1 MVRQGV
7 ESGKMFARNLT
18 ETLLHV
24 LDRPELRLLAT
35 QCRIMLD
42 PAVAHPFHVRSAGQI
57 VLGAPCLGER
67 RVVAFHLRH
76 ALELAVLSD
85 AQEPDLF
92 QALKISFSAARTAA
106 RFWMLDAPAD
116 LPAPERWVRT
126 LASAHPP
133 VRDDL
138 PQLFAALRP
147 LVSAPGEG
155 ADDSALWDELYAWL
169 VQAWPLIGP
178 VEALMAEGGDARLNI
193 DVRTGLNHY
202 GCSHRPRPWA
212 VTFASST
219 ASSLSERGFTGG
231 ELARVK
237 LARAVLEGKAPQALQ
252 TLALDV
258 RHFLAGWFG
267 LPGQDHVVLA
277 SSGTDAA
284 LAVLGL
290 STLPGQPVITVLT
303 APEETGSGVP
313 LASHGWHFAQETAL
327 GASVCKGELVAG
339 FPDDTICVD
348 LPLRDAEG
356 QLRPE
361 TEVTAACQKDIQDQL
376 AKGRRVLLHVLDLSK
391 TGLLAPNLKA
401 LEALCDQYPGQLDVV
416 VDACQARLMP
426 ERVQAYLAR
435 GWAVMV
441 TGSKFFTGPP
451 FCGALLLPDCWK
463 ARLDQGLLPEGL
475 AAYANKCEWPASP
488 ACRGLA
494 SGFNH
499 GLLLRWRAAQAEMA
513 ALGAIPSA
521 VVAERLQGFL
531 GAVRRGIEAN
541 TDLVFLPQPAPQRD
555 ALPYDW
561 DRQQTI
567 LSFLVRAPER
577 TEGTS
582 PLDLE
587 RCRKL
592 YQWLNA
598 DLSPYVPQE
607 KKALAA
613 LLCHIGQPVP
623 IPYARAAGGL
633 VGALRLSAGAR
644 LVSGEPSH
652 EGLDATARMTREIQ
666 DALRVLEK
674 ISLILMHWETIAQAD
689 PLPSYAPRWEP
700 EDTADESHWSEHPVK
715 EDVTDEQKAD
725 AMRRSISALAL
736 GGP

>member
-42 PAVAHPFHVRSAGQI
+42 PAVAHPFHVRPGGQT

-85 AQEPDLF
+85 AQEPDLL

-133 VRDDL
+133 IREDL

-147 LVSAPGEG
+147 LVSAPGKG

-252 TLALDV
+252 ALALDV

-267 LPGQDHVVLA
+267 LPGEDHVLLA

-284 LAVLGL
+284 LAVLAL
-290 STLPGQPVITVLT
+290 STLPGQPVTTVLT

-361 TEVTAACQKDIQDQL
+361 AEVTAACQKDIQDQL
-376 AKGRRVLLHVLDLSK
+376 VKGRRVLLHVLDLSK

-475 AAYANKCEWPASP
+475 AAYANQCEWPASP

-513 ALGAIPSA
+513 ALGAIPSV

-531 GAVRRGIEAN
+531 AAVRRGIEAN
-541 TDLVFLPQPAPQRD
+541 TDLAFLPQPAPQRD
-555 ALPYDW
+555 ALPHDW

-577 TEGTS
+577 TEGLP

-623 IPYARAAGGL
+623 IPYAQAAGGL

-674 ISLILMHWETIAQAD
+674 ISLILMHWKTIAQAD

-700 EDTADESHWSEHPVK
+700 EDTADESHWSERPVK
-715 EDVTDEQKAD
+715 EGVTDEQKAD
-725 AMRRSISALAL
+725 ALRRSISALAL